1 MWRRHSIAAK
11 KAAGDQAKGK
21 AYSMLSKIIQIA
33 AKKGA
38 NPKMNPSL
46 ELALQKARYMSVPR
60 DIIDRAILKG
70 SGQLEGD
77 HSPAQS
83 GNMEEIFYEGYGP
96 GGVAI
101 LVKTLTSNTNR
112 TASSIKTIMGK
123 HWWSLGLQNS
133 VARQFKE
140 TGVIVTDG
148 TSEKINDKGKEIEKI
163 TLLWADFENIVM
175 ELPIMD
181 FEVEDHGPAELGG
194 TAVIYTDKLNFI
206 ETQKKL
212 EALHY
217 HVIEADIQFVPEN
230 MINISA
236 EDKEKFL
243 NLIDALEND
252 EDVDKVRHNLA

>member
-38 NPKMNPSL
+38 DPKMNPSL

-70 SGQLEGD
+70 SGQLEGE
-77 HSPAQS
+77 
-83 GNMEEIFYEGYGP
+83 NMEEIFYEGYGP

-101 LVKTLTSNTNR
+101 LIKTLTSNTNR
-112 TASSIKTIMGK
+112 TASNIKSTMGK

-140 TGVIVTDG
+140 TWVIVTDG
-148 TSEKINDKGKEIEKI
+148 TAEKINDKGKEVEKI
-163 TLLWADFENIVM
+163 TPLWTEFENVVM

-181 FEVEDHGPAELGG
+181 FEVEEG

-206 ETQKKL
+206 DVQKKL

-217 HVIEADIQFVPEN
+217 HVIEADIQFIPEN
-230 MINISA
+230 MINIWT

-243 NLIDALEND
+243 NLISALEND
-252 EDVDKVRHNLA
+252 EDVDKVRHNLTGE

>member
-38 NPKMNPSL
+38 DPKMNPSL

-60 DIIDRAILKG
+60 DIVDRAILKG
-70 SGQLEGD
+70 SGQLEGE
-77 HSPAQS
+77 
-83 GNMEEIFYEGYGP
+83 NMEEVFYEGYGP
-96 GGVAI
+96 GGIAI

-112 TASSIKTIMGK
+112 TASNVKAIMGK

-140 TGVIVTDG
+140 TWIIVTDG
-148 TSEKINDKGKEIEKI
+148 TSEKINDKGKEVEKI
-163 TLLWADFENIVM
+163 TPLWADFENVVM
-175 ELPIMD
+175 ELPIAD
-181 FEVEDHGPAELGG
+181 FEVEWG

-206 ETQKKL
+206 EVQKRL

-243 NLIDALEND
+243 SLIDALEGD

>member
-38 NPKMNPSL
+38 DPKMNPSL

-60 DIIDRAILKG
+60 DIVDRAILKG
-70 SGQLEGD
+70 SGQLEGE
-77 HSPAQS
+77 
-83 GNMEEIFYEGYGP
+83 NMEEVFYEGYGP

-101 LVKTLTSNTNR
+101 LIKTLTSNTNR
-112 TASSIKTIMGK
+112 TAASIKTIMGK
-123 HWWSLGLQNS
+123 HWWSMGLQNS

-140 TGVIVTDG
+140 TWIIVTDG

-163 TLLWADFENIVM
+163 TPLGADFENVVM

-181 FEVEDHGPAELGG
+181 FEVEGG

-206 ETQKKL
+206 DVQKKL
-212 EALHY
+212 ESSHY

-230 MINISA
+230 IISISA

-243 NLIDALEND
+243 NLIDTLEND
-252 EDVDKVRHNLA
+252 EDVDKVRHNLE

>member
-38 NPKMNPSL
+38 DPRMNPSL

-60 DIIDRAILKG
+60 DIVDRAILKG
-70 SGQLEGD
+70 SGQLEGE
-77 HSPAQS
+77 
-83 GNMEEIFYEGYGP
+83 NLEEIFYEGYGP

-101 LVKTLTSNTNR
+101 LIKTLTSNTNR
-112 TASSIKTIMGK
+112 TAANIKAMMWK
-123 HWWSLGLQNS
+123 YWWSLGLPNS

-140 TGVIVTDG
+140 KGIIVTDG
-148 TSEKINDKGKEIEKI
+148 TVEKVNEKGKEVEKI
-163 TLLWADFENIVM
+163 TPLWTGLPAGQAGFENVVM
-175 ELPIMD
+175 ELPILD
-181 FEVEDHGPAELGG
+181 FEVEGN

-212 EALHY
+212 EELHY
-217 HVIEADIQFVPEN
+217 HILEVDIQYEPEN
-230 MINISA
+230 MLNISP
-236 EDKEKFL
+236 EDKTKFL

>member
-38 NPKMNPSL
+38 DPKMNPSL

-60 DIIDRAILKG
+60 DIVDRAILKG
-70 SGQLEGD
+70 SGQLEGE
-77 HSPAQS
+77 
-83 GNMEEIFYEGYGP
+83 NMEEVFYEGYGP

-101 LVKTLTSNTNR
+101 LIKTLTSNTNR
-112 TASSIKTIMGK
+112 TASNVKAIMGK

-140 TGVIVTDG
+140 TGIIVTDG
-148 TSEKINDKGKEIEKI
+148 TAEKINDKGKEVEKI
-163 TLLWADFENIVM
+163 TPLDADLPAGQAGFENAVM

-181 FEVEDHGPAELGG
+181 FEIENG

-206 ETQKKL
+206 DVQKKL
-212 EALHY
+212 ENSHY

-230 MINISA
+230 IITISN

>member
-38 NPKMNPSL
+38 DPRMNPSL

-60 DIIDRAILKG
+60 EIVDRAILKG
-70 SGQLEGD
+70 SGQLEGE
-77 HSPAQS
+77 
-83 GNMEEIFYEGYGP
+83 NLEEIFYEGYGP

-101 LVKTLTSNTNR
+101 LVKALTWNTNR
-112 TASSIKTIMGK
+112 SASNIKTIMGK
-123 HWWSLGLQNS
+123 HWWSMGLQNS

-140 TGVIVTDG
+140 TWIIVTDG
-148 TSEKINDKGKEIEKI
+148 TTEKINDKGKEIEKI
-163 TLLWADFENIVM
+163 TPLWTDFENAVM

-181 FEVEDHGPAELGG
+181 FEVEDG

-206 ETQKKL
+206 DVQKKL
-212 EALHY
+212 EAWHY

-230 MINISA
+230 MITISN

-243 NLIDALEND
+243 NLINALEGD
-252 EDVDKVRHNLA
+252 EDIDKVRHNLQ

>member
-1 MWRRHSIAAK
+1 
-11 KAAGDQAKGK
+11 
-21 AYSMLSKIIQIA
+21 MLSKIIQIA

-38 NPKMNPSL
+38 DPKMNPSL

-123 HWWSLGLQNS
+123 H
-133 VARQFKE
+133 
-140 TGVIVTDG
+140 
-148 TSEKINDKGKEIEKI
+148 
-163 TLLWADFENIVM
+163 
-175 ELPIMD
+175 
-181 FEVEDHGPAELGG
+181 
-194 TAVIYTDKLNFI
+194 
-206 ETQKKL
+206 
-212 EALHY
+212 
-217 HVIEADIQFVPEN
+217 
-230 MINISA
+230 
-236 EDKEKFL
+236 
-243 NLIDALEND
+243 
-252 EDVDKVRHNLA
+252 